1 MFQFLDFSKIT
12 SKSLGWLV
20 YFRPLWFVSLGLHVL
35 LLAIPLPDRAV
46 SPKSTKSVKITKL
59 AVNPEPKPELKSE
72 LPKKPKF
79 AAKSKPILPKSAR
92 RPIQKSRKQGSP
104 VASRPSPTSTA
115 TPTPTPTPTSTPA
128 PKGEP
133 QKTADGSV
141 EKAWKNFPRYP
152 DAATGCEEYCSQTP
166 ASLQDVATYFERE
179 LAVQRWDFEG
189 IPTQEATRKVYRV
202 KRGGS
207 TKFLSILTAQ
217 PSGTVYVLAEQ
228 ERNLED
234 LDQIRESIGMIGSI
248 LDEMK
253 AMPVDSS
260 STAKPQRFERAA
272 DIVSMNLVEGIKP
285 DAIWK
290 TYFDSA
296 FKKDAFEVAPSTD
309 YGGDPVYAVKRASF
323 MGYLSLSPSVDGN
336 GTVIVLW
343 KVSPS

>member
-1 MFQFLDFSKIT
+1 MFQRRDVSKLN
-12 SKSLGWLV
+12 SKSSRWQFFL
-20 YFRPLWFVSLGLHVL
+20 RPLWVVSLGFHL
-35 LLAIPLPDRAV
+35 LLLTLPLPDENPTPTA
-46 SPKSTKSVKITKL
+46 TKSVKITKL
-59 AVNPEPKPELKSE
+59 AAKPKSKPEMKSE
-72 LPKKPKF
+72 LPKKPEF
-79 AAKSKPILPKSAR
+79 AAKSKPMPPKSTR
-92 RPIQKSRKQGSP
+92 RPIQNSRKQASP
-104 VASRPSPTSTA
+104 IASRPSPTSTTTPTT
-115 TPTPTPTPTSTPA
+115 TPTPTPTP
-128 PKGEP
+128 KGEP
-133 QKTADGSV
+133 PKTADVQV
-141 EKAWKNFPRYP
+141 EKAWKSFPQYP
-152 DAATGCEEYCSQTP
+152 DATIGCEEYCSQTP
-166 ASLQDVATYFERE
+166 ASLQDVTTYFERE
-179 LAVQRWDFEG
+179 LAAQQWDFEG
-189 IPTQEATRKVYRV
+189 IPTQEAQRKVYRV

-228 ERNLED
+228 ERKLED

-285 DAIWK
+285 DQIWK

-323 MGYLSLSPSVDGN
+323 TGYLSLSPSVDGN